1 MQDHYPTCCENCHN
15 PAAEA
20 LLQASMQEWGQALC
34 RSCQANFKMKME
46 NSIWEAISL
55 CISLKKKGVD
65 AELLESGRSHSLAIQ
80 LPAYQLQLF
89 IDLWQ
94 KNKSTI
100 SDIQEAAALS
110 RSLHIAAPQLHADVE
125 ATANFVAEYVRN
137 NPYR

>member
-1 MQDHYPTCCENCHN
+1 MQDHYPTCCDNCQN
-15 PAAEA
+15 PATEA
-20 LLQASMQEWGQALC
+20 LLQASLQEWGQPLC

-65 AELLESGRSHSLAIQ
+65 AELLDSGRNHSLAIH
-80 LPAYQLQLF
+80 LPAYQLQVF

-94 KNKSTI
+94 KNKSVAP
-100 SDIQEAAALS
+100 DIQEDAALA
-110 RSLHIAAPQLHADVE
+110 RSLHIAAPQLHAGVE
-125 ATANFVAEYVRN
+125 ATANFVAEYVRS

>member
-15 PAAEA
+15 PAAES

-55 CISLKKKGVD
+55 CISLKKRGVD
-65 AELLESGRSHSLAIQ
+65 AELLDSGKSHSLSIH
-80 LPAYQLQLF
+80 LPAHQLQVF

-94 KNKSTI
+94 KSKPAGSAMQQDSI
-100 SDIQEAAALS
+100 LS
-110 RSLHIAAPQLHADVE
+110 HSLHIPAPQLHAGVE

>member
-1 MQDHYPTCCENCHN
+1 MQDHYPTCCDNCHN
-15 PAAEA
+15 PATEA

-65 AELLESGRSHSLAIQ
+65 AELLDSGRSHSLAIH
-80 LPAYQLQLF
+80 LPAYQLQVF

-94 KNKSTI
+94 KNKSVA
-100 SDIQEAAALS
+100 SGIQEDAALA
-110 RSLHIAAPQLHADVE
+110 RSLHIAAPQLHAGVE
-125 ATANFVAEYVRN
+125 ATANFVAEYVRS